1 MSSVVAALIIGAL
14 FKRFDVV
21 GNPAII
27 GQILAFIGGIAYTG
41 SALAFYFAGK
51 NYIAFKRNLKY
62 RSFLTFNRSKR
73 GYNSDGFKE
82 FDPVSHKNEFGS
94 RFAER

>member
-21 GNPAII
+21 GNPKII
-27 GQILAFIGGIAYTG
+27 GYILALIGGIAYSG

-51 NYIAFKRNLKY
+51 NYLAFK
-62 RSFLTFNRSKR
+62 
-73 GYNSDGFKE
+73 
-82 FDPVSHKNEFGS
+82 
-94 RFAER
+94 